1 MASTTITTDSAN
13 TITSTKKA
21 KHFIRGKQRKASLDR
36 AGKLATP
43 CLDSLREKLHAE
55 GVLGYSAALITN
67 PRGSGRNAYYKSAW
81 RKWHSWC
88 SQRQVDLIKFS
99 VNKTLLF
106 LTECLNGL

>member
-55 GVLGYSAALITN
+55 GVLGDSAALITN

-88 SQRQVDLIKFS
+88 SQRQVDLIKCS